1 MMPKGYKSKHGYATA
16 QKSGGLGFREISDIM
31 TRSGDR
37 MNHGTARNVLHRAMA
52 KIAESVCKLQGV
64 SDTDLRSEVS
74 RIAADPRFQDAIRD
88 LLIEKT

>member
-1 MMPKGYKSKHGYATA
+1 MMPKGYKKQHGYATV

-52 KIAESVCKLQGV
+52 KIAERVCKLQGL
-64 SDTDLRSEVS
+64 SDDEFNSEVN
-74 RIAADPRFQDAIRD
+74 RIVADPRFQDAVRQ
-88 LLIEKT
+88 LLLEKN